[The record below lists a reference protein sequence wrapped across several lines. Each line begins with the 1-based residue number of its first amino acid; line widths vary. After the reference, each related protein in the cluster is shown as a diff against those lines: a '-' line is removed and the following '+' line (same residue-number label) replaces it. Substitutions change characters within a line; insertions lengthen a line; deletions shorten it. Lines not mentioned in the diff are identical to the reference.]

1 MKYKLPKQ
9 TDATTPTTA
18 ILVAKAFDPVGGVC
32 LKYETN
38 RAAEVGRLILGFQEL
53 GQLMQNVP
61 PTVKRKA
68 SSGEEMKGEPMAV
81 VSLSRRPRHLW
92 LQRQI
97 RQAEGR
103 RRKRGSDS
111 LITLYIQYN
120 PRMCLPTSIEYST
133 TRIEHMLRMTC
144 IGDRLLAF
152 SATFEF
158 PPESLCTNN
167 LSHISLAN
175 FHFRPIL
182 HLPLLLPAFHHRP
195 SVYVSQP
202 FQL

>member
-81 VSLSRRPRHLW
+81 EPVQKTETPVASTPN
-92 LQRQI
+92 QT
-97 RQAEGR
+97 GGGKKKKKG
-103 RRKRGSDS
+103 KR
-111 LITLYIQYN
+111 
-120 PRMCLPTSIEYST
+120 
-133 TRIEHMLRMTC
+133 
-144 IGDRLLAF
+144 
-152 SATFEF
+152 
-158 PPESLCTNN
+158 
-167 LSHISLAN
+167 
-175 FHFRPIL
+175 
-182 HLPLLLPAFHHRP
+182 
-195 SVYVSQP
+195 
-202 FQL
+202 